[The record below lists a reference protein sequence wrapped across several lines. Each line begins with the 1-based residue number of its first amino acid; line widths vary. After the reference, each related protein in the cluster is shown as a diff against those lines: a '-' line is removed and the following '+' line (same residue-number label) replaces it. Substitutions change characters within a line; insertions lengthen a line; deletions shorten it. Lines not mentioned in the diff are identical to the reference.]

1 MDSSTRFDVSYLC
14 ETDVKQLLTASAYS
28 HGFLLGENVLGNLS
42 SSNARQLINDLQF
55 LCTGSGYPPTR
66 ESWLL
71 LTGLE
76 TIGETG
82 ADIYSNEEYNDYVEF
97 RSSYNIIGS
106 RIEDL
111 NQKIFGHSQG
121 IDWESIIGSDYGDL
135 NRIPEMDLEHIDWL
149 HDMMWDWKLDWRT
162 QILSSF
168 TDYLPYFIL
177 ICRYDL
183 LNCGHQPQRRARR
196 SRY

>member
-111 NQKIFGHSQG
+111 NQKIFG
-121 IDWESIIGSDYGDL
+121 DYWLRLWGSKSD
-135 NRIPEMDLEHIDWL
+135 
-149 HDMMWDWKLDWRT
+149 
-162 QILSSF
+162 S
-168 TDYLPYFIL
+168 
-177 ICRYDL
+177 
-183 LNCGHQPQRRARR
+183 
-196 SRY
+196 

>member
-76 TIGETG
+76 TIGGTG
-82 ADIYSNEEYNDYVEF
+82 TDIYGDEEYHNYVEF
-97 RSSYNIIGS
+97 RSNLNIIGN

-111 NQKIFGHSQG
+111 NQKNFGHPQG
-121 IDWESIIGSDYGDL
+121 SDWESSIGSVIEVL

-149 HDMMWDWKLDWRT
+149 QDFMWYWKLDWRT
-162 QILSSF
+162 QKLSSF

-183 LNCGHQPQRRARR
+183 LNSGHQPQRRARR